1 MIHQPNLKGS
11 STFDPSDWQQFG
23 QLAHQMLDT
32 MLDYLQHIRQ
42 QPVWQK
48 PPQAVRQHFQQ
59 SLPLEGQSLESVYQE
74 FLTYILPYP
83 KGNIHPRFFAWVQT
97 TGTPLGMLAEMLSA
111 GMTPN
116 VTIGDHAA
124 MYVDGQVVEW
134 CKQLLNFPL
143 QGSALLVSG
152 GSMANLTGL
161 LVARHSVDRERIR
174 RKGILA
180 TGKQLLLY
188 ASTETHSCIQ
198 KAAEVMGLGT
208 DALRKVPVDAHY
220 RMDME
225 QLKRML
231 AQDWASGLHPF
242 CVVGSAGT
250 VNTGAID
257 PLNELADLCEQY
269 GLWFHVDGAF
279 GALAKV
285 VPAYQTQLAALE
297 RANSVAFDLHKWLS
311 LPYEVGCVLVKDA
324 ALHRETFALTP
335 NYLLSHERGLAAGP
349 DQMSNYGIELSRGFK
364 ALKVWMSLKT
374 FGVEHL
380 ASIISQNIEQMAYLS
395 RRVQEEPLLELLAP
409 TTLNIV
415 CYRYNPGG
423 LSTEA
428 LNQLNREILM
438 QLQERAIASPSYTM
452 LKGQYAIRA
461 ANVNHR
467 TKQEDLDALLEGTLS
482 IGNQLLTC

>member
-1 MIHQPNLKGS
+1 
-11 STFDPSDWQQFG
+11 
-23 QLAHQMLDT
+23 
-32 MLDYLQHIRQ
+32 
-42 QPVWQK
+42 
-48 PPQAVRQHFQQ
+48 
-59 SLPLEGQSLESVYQE
+59 
-74 FLTYILPYP
+74 
-83 KGNIHPRFFAWVQT
+83 
-97 TGTPLGMLAEMLSA
+97 
-111 GMTPN
+111 
-116 VTIGDHAA
+116 
-124 MYVDGQVVEW
+124 
-134 CKQLLNFPL
+134 
-143 QGSALLVSG
+143 
-152 GSMANLTGL
+152 
-161 LVARHSVDRERIR
+161 
-174 RKGILA
+174 
-180 TGKQLLLY
+180 
-188 ASTETHSCIQ
+188 
-198 KAAEVMGLGT
+198 
-208 DALRKVPVDAHY
+208 
-220 RMDME
+220 
-225 QLKRML
+225 
-231 AQDWASGLHPF
+231 
-242 CVVGSAGT
+242 
-250 VNTGAID
+250 
-257 PLNELADLCEQY
+257 
-269 GLWFHVDGAF
+269 
-279 GALAKV
+279 
-285 VPAYQTQLAALE
+285 
-297 RANSVAFDLHKWLS
+297 VAFDLHKWLS

-324 ALHRETFALTP
+324 ALHREAFALTP

-349 DQMSNYGIELSRGFK
+349 DPMSNYGIELSRGFK